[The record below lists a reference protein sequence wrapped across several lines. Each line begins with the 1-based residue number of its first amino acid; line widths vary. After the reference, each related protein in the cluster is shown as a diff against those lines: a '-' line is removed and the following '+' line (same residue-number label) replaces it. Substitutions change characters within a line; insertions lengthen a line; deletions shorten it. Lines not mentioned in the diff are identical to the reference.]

1 MRVRIAI
8 TILAGAALF
17 VLAFALE
24 ASAQDASRD
33 EAAIK
38 EVLET
43 AYVEGLHV
51 LRDEAA
57 IRNGFHP
64 DFIMS
69 VNDGEGVI
77 LVPLDKWLERL
88 ELDGQRNP
96 KQVEGR
102 FAFVDV
108 TGEAASAKL
117 QIYEDGQHLSRLT
130 GQSQGI
136 RPAGEGNRGPLSS
149 NRSRSTASDFEKE
162 DHDARGAKE
171 R

>member
-1 MRVRIAI
+1 MRVPVTI
-8 TILAGAALF
+8 TSLAGAAL

-33 EAAIK
+33 VAAIQ

-43 AYVEGLHV
+43 AYVQGLHV

-57 IRNGFHP
+57 VRNGFHP

-69 VNDGEGVI
+69 VNDGEGVT
-77 LVPLDKWLERL
+77 LVPLDMWIERM

-96 KQVEGR
+96 KRVEGR
-102 FAFVDV
+102 FEFVDV

-117 QIYEDGQHLSRLT
+117 QIFEDEEHRYTDYFGLYKMPDGWKIVSKSF
-130 GQSQGI
+130 QSH
-136 RPAGEGNRGPLSS
+136 P
-149 NRSRSTASDFEKE
+149 
-162 DHDARGAKE
+162 
-171 R
+171 

>member
-1 MRVRIAI
+1 MRVRITI

-17 VLAFALE
+17 VLASALE

-33 EAAIK
+33 EAAIQ
-38 EVLET
+38 EVLQT
-43 AYVEGLHV
+43 AYVQGLHV

-57 IRNGFHP
+57 VRNGFHP
-64 DFIMS
+64 GFIMS

-77 LVPLDKWLERL
+77 LVPLDMWLERL

-102 FAFVDV
+102 FEFVDV

-117 QIYEDGQHLSRLT
+117 QIYEDGEHLYTDYFGLYKMPDGWKIVSKSF
-130 GQSQGI
+130 QSH
-136 RPAGEGNRGPLSS
+136 L
-149 NRSRSTASDFEKE
+149 
-162 DHDARGAKE
+162 
-171 R
+171 